1 MNLKPL
7 LLMLGLACIPATL
20 AAQKIYSLSSPDG
33 NLRTTVTVGEEIRVA
48 LDAGDTPLLA
58 PSPVSMTL
66 EDGEVLGRNARVVR
80 AEKSSV
86 DRTIASPFYKKSR
99 VGERYNQLTLSFR
112 GDFGLV
118 FRLYDDGLA
127 YRFTTDREGTLRIGD
142 ECVAFSFPADCRAV
156 VPYVARGRDFDFE
169 SQFFNSFENTYTTA
183 RITELNP

>member
-1 MNLKPL
+1 M
-7 LLMLGLACIPATL
+7 
-20 AAQKIYSLSSPDG
+20 SS
-33 NLRTTVTVGEEIRVA
+33 
-48 LDAGDTPLLA
+48 
-58 PSPVSMTL
+58 
-66 EDGEVLGRNARVVR
+66 GRKR
-80 AEKSSV
+80 SSV

-169 SQFFNSFENTYTTA
+169 SQFFNSFGEHLHHGPDHGAQPGRLIFLPALVELDGGYKLV
-183 RITELNP
+183 ITEADLEGYPGSTCAATAKRPNCAAFSPLSQARGAGRAQPVADARARA